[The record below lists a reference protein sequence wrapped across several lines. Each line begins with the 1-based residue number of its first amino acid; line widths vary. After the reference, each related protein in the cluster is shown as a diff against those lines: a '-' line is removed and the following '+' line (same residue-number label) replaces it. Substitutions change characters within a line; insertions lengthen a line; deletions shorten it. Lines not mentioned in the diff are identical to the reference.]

1 VPLIDVSVE
10 VSFSGMTSGAVWDR
24 ALKRLGVVSEM
35 MTDGM
40 LAAIVDC
47 K

>member
-1 VPLIDVSVE
+1 

-24 ALKRLGVVSEM
+24 ALKRFDVVSEIM
-35 MTDGM
+35 ADGM